1 MEGLVLGSSLIA
13 NDAQTDLEELRT
25 EVSAALGCVVGV
37 EDLGNPQTFMDM
49 PDHNALPVED
59 VTYQRLSSHL
69 ISHPYIRGLSLL
81 RFITFDGCTAYQ
93 PCSKDIDLLN
103 VFSPLR
109 AIEGDT
115 DPIFKA
121 AREWACIIQAH
132 DGLPK
137 DVR

>member
-1 MEGLVLGSSLIA
+1 VEGLVLGSSLIA
-13 NDAQTDLEELRT
+13 HDAQRDLEELRT
-25 EVSAALGCVVGV
+25 EVSAALDYVVGV
-37 EDLGNPQTFMDM
+37 EDLGDPQTFIDM

-59 VTYQRLSSHL
+59 VTYRMLSSHL
-69 ISHPYIRGLSLL
+69 ISHPYIRGLFLL
-81 RFITFDGCTAYQ
+81 RFITFDGCVAYQ

-103 VFSPLR
+103 VFSSLR

-121 AREWACIIQAH
+121 AREWSCIIQAR